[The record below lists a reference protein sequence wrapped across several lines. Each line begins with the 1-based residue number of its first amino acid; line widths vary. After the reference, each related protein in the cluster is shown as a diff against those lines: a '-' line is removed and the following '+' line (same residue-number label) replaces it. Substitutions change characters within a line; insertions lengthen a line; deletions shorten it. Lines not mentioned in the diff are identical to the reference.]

1 MQLSDRITGGA
12 LVVLGGAAAWS
23 GSRLPAVPGQDVGP
37 AAFPMLIGFGL
48 IICGVLIVLGIG
60 QSFEVAE
67 EPEENSGS
75 IMARFG
81 LRVLT
86 PPALLLFYMLT
97 VEWLGFLLTGGIM
110 VFLGVLALRGS
121 LKLAIPLAIVA
132 PLFVHLAFYKLLR
145 VPLPDGLLGA
155 PW

>member
-1 MQLSDRITGGA
+1 M
-12 LVVLGGAAAWS
+12 VLGGAAAWG

-48 IICGVLIVLGIG
+48 IACGAMIALGIG
-60 QSFEVAE
+60 RSFEVEE

-75 IMARFG
+75 VMSRFG

-86 PPALLLFYMLT
+86 PPALLLFYMLA
-97 VEWLGFLLTGGIM
+97 VEHLGFLLTAGVM
-110 VFLGVLALRGS
+110 VFVGVLALRGS
-121 LKLAIPLAIVA
+121 VKLAIPMAIVA

-145 VPLPDGLLGA
+145 VPLPDGILGA